1 MLPDHSPTAVIGW
14 DVGGAHV
21 KAARVEDG
29 RVTGVVQLPC
39 PLWLGLEQLP
49 GVLAEVQA
57 RLGPASLHAATMT
70 GELADAFPSRAEGVS
85 RLADALARATSP
97 ARLRLYDGRAGFLD
111 PADAA
116 AHADS
121 IASANWHATA
131 ALAGRYV
138 PDALL
143 VDMGSTTT
151 DLIPIGAG
159 RPASTGYTDAERM
172 ACGELV
178 YTGLVRTPIMALCQR
193 APFAGAWTP
202 LANELF
208 ATAADAYRLLGELPE
223 GADQMPTADGREK
236 TVEASR
242 ARLARMVGR
251 DAGDASPKAWR
262 ALAAWLAETQLR
274 QVVDA
279 ALLVLSRAKVPD
291 SAPVLGAGVGRH
303 VVERLAARLGRPYQ
317 DFTALPPLASAP
329 GAAECAPA
337 VAVALLACPA

>member
-1 MLPDHSPTAVIGW
+1 MEG
-14 DVGGAHV
+14 
-21 KAARVEDG
+21 G

-49 GVLAEVQA
+49 GVLAEAQS
-57 RLGPASLHAATMT
+57 RLESRFGPASLHAATMT
-70 GELADAFPSRAEGVS
+70 GELADAFPTRAEGVA
-85 RLADALARATSP
+85 RLADALARATAP
-97 ARLRLYDGRAGFLD
+97 APLRLYGGRAGFLA

-116 AHADS
+116 AHTDS

-131 ALAGRYV
+131 ALAGRCV

-159 RPASTGYTDAERM
+159 RPAGTGYTDAERM

-178 YTGLVRTPIMALCQR
+178 HTGLVRTPVMALCRR

-223 GADQMPTADGREK
+223 GADQMATADGREK
-236 TVEASR
+236 TVEASQ

-251 DAGDASPKAWR
+251 DAGDASPEAWR
-262 ALAAWLAETQLR
+262 ALAAWLAEAQLR
-274 QVVDA
+274 QMMDA
-279 ALLVLSRAKVPD
+279 ALLVLSRAEMPG

-303 VVERLAARLGRPYQ
+303 IAERLAARLGRPYQ
-317 DFTALPPLASAP
+317 DFAALPPLASVS
-329 GAAECAPA
+329 GGAECAPA